1 MAAPPAVDIQPLM
14 YEHEAAKIIGIPPR
28 ALRSE
33 RTAGRIGFRKV
44 AGRIMY
50 RQDDLIAWQELIAR
64 PALSKDR
71 SSDPIPRKAAY
82 AGPTSNDGAAAVQ
95 RARATVERLLQVERE
110 KKREKRVRDKEE
122 AERWRA
128 ERAAKTPLN

>member
-82 AGPTSNDGAAAVQ
+82 AGPMSADGAESV
-95 RARATVERLLQVERE
+95 RRVLATTKKIRESERD
-110 KKREKRVRDKEE
+110 KKREQRAKAEEE
-122 AERWRA
+122 AAKWRA
-128 ERAAKTPLN
+128 SRTTLN